1 MKKKLQP
8 HVLHGI
14 LLVAL
19 FSMSA
24 FYIAEFPL
32 FQKLSFSPLIIG
44 IVIGMLYANS
54 LRQHL
59 PKAWVGGILFC
70 TKTLLR
76 WAIVFYGFRLTFQ
89 NLLDVGLA
97 GVVTAV
103 LVVGLITTIGY
114 FIGKWMGIDRD
125 IAILTSVGSAV
136 CGAAAVLGMEPVL
149 NSKPYKSAVA
159 VSTVVLFGTTA
170 MFLYPY
176 LFRMGLFDLDP
187 TQMGIFTGGTIHEVA
202 QVVGAGK
209 AISSEVADTAII
221 VKMIRVMMLAPL
233 LLLFSLMLAK
243 RREVSEDGTVAKS
256 KITIPW
262 FAFGFIAVIGFN
274 SLNLLPANV
283 VGTINSLDTFVLTMA
298 MTALGME
305 TSIAKMKGAGVK
317 PLVLALILFIVLTV
331 GGYFYSKYFLPFLL

>member
-1 MKKKLQP
+1 MKKKLRP
-8 HVLHGI
+8 HTLHGI

-24 FYIAEFPL
+24 FYIADLPL

-44 IVIGMLYANS
+44 IVVGMLYANS

-59 PKAWVGGILFC
+59 PKAWVGGIVFC

-89 NLLDVGLA
+89 NLMDVGLA
-97 GVVTAV
+97 GMVTAM
-103 LVVGLITTIGY
+103 LVVGIITLLGY
-114 FIGKWMGIDRD
+114 FVGKWMGIDRD
-125 IAILTSVGSAV
+125 TAILTSVGSAV

-176 LFRMGLFDLDP
+176 LYRIGLLHLDS

-209 AISSEVADTAII
+209 GISSEVADTAII

-233 LLLFSLMLAK
+233 LLLFSYLVGRGK
-243 RREVSEDGTVAKS
+243 QVSEDGTVVKS

-262 FAFGFIAVIGFN
+262 FAFGFILVIGFN
-274 SLNLLPANV
+274 SLGVLSSSL
-283 VGTINSLDTFVLTMA
+283 VGTINSLDTFALTMA

-305 TSIAKMKGAGVK
+305 TSFAKMRGAGLK
-317 PLVLALILFIVLTV
+317 PLLLALILFVVLTV
-331 GGYFYSKYFLPFLL
+331 GGYLYCCYLLPYLL